1 MTTGKDLLDLGFKS
15 GKWFKDALAYINDH
29 GLEGA
34 PMLAYLDTVKP
45 PAELPL
51 LAAPAPFFE
60 NIRADSAV
68 EQQNIDQVR
77 QSMALLMRTPTVVTG
92 AVMPDACPAGPLST
106 IPVGGV
112 VVARQAIHPGMH
124 SADICCSVMLTNLGK
139 IDPKTVLDV
148 AQQVTHFGPGG
159 RLPERQYALPAALR
173 AEFAANPFLN
183 SAKTLSLAQ
192 EHLGTQ
198 GDGNHFLY
206 VGTSAATGDTVLVT
220 HHGSRGV
227 GARLYTEGM
236 KVAER
241 FRQQLSP
248 VTAPANAWLPA
259 DSPEGEAYWAAL
271 QLVRQWTK
279 LNHLCLHDDIAQRL
293 QAAVQQRFWNEH
305 NFVFRAG
312 DLYYHAKGATPLDP
326 QFMPDITGP
335 RIIPLNM
342 AEPILIVEGDTTA
355 HNLGFAP
362 HGAGRNLSRTRH
374 KYSKA
379 DKTRE
384 EWFAEE
390 TQGIDARFFFN
401 EIDISELP
409 SAYKNAAEVKRQ
421 IAEFKLARTVD
432 EIRPYGCIM
441 AGDWEKNAPWRVK
454 KRQEKRVG
462 NEPSGGK

>member
-92 AVMPDACPAGPLST
+92 AVMPDACPAGPLGT

-173 AEFAANPFLN
+173 AEFAANPLQILPEASCAAAFQTQFLVWRAGRSSGHN
-183 SAKTLSLAQ
+183 
-192 EHLGTQ
+192 G
-198 GDGNHFLY
+198 
-206 VGTSAATGDTVLVT
+206 
-220 HHGSRGV
+220 
-227 GARLYTEGM
+227 LYTKDHVVTNYLPPLGSLPT
-236 KVAER
+236 R
-241 FRQQLSP
+241 FS
-248 VTAPANAWLPA
+248 
-259 DSPEGEAYWAAL
+259 
-271 QLVRQWTK
+271 
-279 LNHLCLHDDIAQRL
+279 C
-293 QAAVQQRFWNEH
+293 
-305 NFVFRAG
+305 
-312 DLYYHAKGATPLDP
+312 
-326 QFMPDITGP
+326 
-335 RIIPLNM
+335 
-342 AEPILIVEGDTTA
+342 
-355 HNLGFAP
+355 
-362 HGAGRNLSRTRH
+362 
-374 KYSKA
+374 
-379 DKTRE
+379 
-384 EWFAEE
+384 
-390 TQGIDARFFFN
+390 RFFT
-401 EIDISELP
+401 
-409 SAYKNAAEVKRQ
+409 RQ
-421 IAEFKLARTVD
+421 GAFFSQSPAMMQ
-432 EIRPYGCIM
+432 P
-441 AGDWEKNAPWRVK
+441 
-454 KRQEKRVG
+454 
-462 NEPSGGK
+462 